1 MPFPLVN
8 RFNQVPEV
16 EKPASIKQKQRKSW
30 NMLFDKKLKLVDSS
44 DFALSLI
51 LKVTLDDDF
60 NFKGFFTCDRLG
72 ECLGRLT
79 NEDRCYISGAMD
91 FMVQTANSAIDGLY
105 VGKLADEG
113 YNEYKDQLP
122 QESPLKTN
130 EDRRNAICGRVNTTF
145 GDSLLSIFEKNP
157 PSKK

>member
-1 MPFPLVN
+1 M
-8 RFNQVPEV
+8 EII
-16 EKPASIKQKQRKSW
+16 KKSIRM
-30 NMLFDKKLKLVDSS
+30 NKLKVCT
-44 DFALSLI
+44 DFQM
-51 LKVTLDDDF
+51 TLDDDF

-157 PSKK
+157 PSKKQLCEMILKNNGEIVCL